1 MSRSDLELSV
11 LHGFTCC
18 NFYVA
23 KVGGRVGR
31 NSNRYCLGYFLQA
44 GLVFAKTPDHYIPN
58 FGHKKAAMFG
68 LQLAR
73 LIEFLR
79 SAGNSTPGDR
89 RVNWKNSLGGMRRI
103 GESMRHEFSE
113 GVRRKIAQRAMYI
126 CSNPACLCVTG
137 YDNSEGKPRS
147 IAEGAHIEAASENGP
162 RSSAGMA
169 GTAGKE
175 ENGIWL
181 CRICHALVDQ
191 DPSRYSAR
199 LLKRWKKD
207 HVEILRGI
215 VGKDLEAALLGLKGH
230 RRYHEEMREFIS
242 FLESRR
248 VLYEGF
254 DSEFPPRVLESLNL
268 IRERIVQTRA
278 RVNPGSELFLA
289 LNRMQE
295 AVNKFLREIGPSTDL
310 STLRCDSND
319 PNWRSFSAELE
330 KLRTGIVIL
339 MKVLAGNADYKLS
352 WV

>member
-1 MSRSDLELSV
+1 MFKPVAFEKDQRNLGTWFVTDPVSTEAVVVSRSDLELSV

-126 CSNPACLCVTG
+126 VPILHVCALLATTTARGSLDLLQKAPISKLPARMGRVRVLARRAQQARRKT
-137 YDNSEGKPRS
+137 
-147 IAEGAHIEAASENGP
+147 ASG
-162 RSSAGMA
+162 SAGFVMP
-169 GTAGKE
+169 
-175 ENGIWL
+175 WL
-181 CRICHALVDQ
+181 I
-191 DPSRYSAR
+191 
-199 LLKRWKKD
+199 K
-207 HVEILRGI
+207 I
-215 VGKDLEAALLGLKGH
+215 
-230 RRYHEEMREFIS
+230 
-242 FLESRR
+242 
-248 VLYEGF
+248 
-254 DSEFPPRVLESLNL
+254 PRD
-268 IRERIVQTRA
+268 IQRA
-278 RVNPGSELFLA
+278 
-289 LNRMQE
+289 
-295 AVNKFLREIGPSTDL
+295 
-310 STLRCDSND
+310 C
-319 PNWRSFSAELE
+319 
-330 KLRTGIVIL
+330 
-339 MKVLAGNADYKLS
+339 
-352 WV
+352 